1 MQNQPFTYESRAQ
14 RVLFGAGTL
23 AQAPAELERMGAHK
37 ALVLC
42 TAPQRAQAE
51 AVAALLGPRAA
62 GIFDGAVM
70 HVPMASAEAARAAAA
85 QAGANALVAVG
96 GGSTVGLAKAIAL
109 VSPLPVLAIPT
120 TYAGSEMTPI
130 YGLTENGL
138 KRTGRDV
145 RVLPRS
151 VLYDPE
157 LTLALPVGLS
167 VVSGINAIAHA
178 AEGLYAAD
186 GNPVMGL
193 MAAEGIAAL
202 GRALPALHA
211 APHDLHARSDALYG
225 AWLCGL
231 VLGSVSMALH
241 HKLCHTLGG
250 SFNLPHAELHTVVLP
265 HVLAYNAKAA
275 PHAMQRIAAALGT
288 ADAALGVHTLARRLG
303 APTALRDIGMR
314 EEDLDKACALALR
327 DAYPN
332 PRPIEAA
339 PLRNLLQEAF
349 EGAAPRP
356 PNLSTT
362 PTQQTTETTP

>member
-1 MQNQPFTYESRAQ
+1 MNTAARPFTYESRAQ

-23 AQAPAELERMGAHK
+23 AQAPAELDRLGARK

-51 AVAALLGPRAA
+51 QVAALLGPRAA

-70 HVPMASAEAARAAAA
+70 HVPLASAEAARAAAVE
-85 QAGANALVAVG
+85 AGADALVAVG

-138 KRTGRDV
+138 KRTGRDA

-151 VLYDPE
+151 VLYDPA

-186 GNPVMGL
+186 GNPVTGL

-211 APHDLHARSDALYG
+211 APHDLAARSDALYG

-231 VLGSVSMALH
+231 VLGSVAMALH

-265 HVLAYNAKAA
+265 HVLAYNAGAA
-275 PHAMQRIAAALGT
+275 PQAMQRIATALGT
-288 ADAALGVHTLARRLG
+288 ADAAQGVQALARRLG
-303 APTALRDIGMR
+303 APLALRDIGMR
-314 EEDLDKACALALR
+314 EEDLDRACALALR

-332 PRPIEAA
+332 PRPIEAG
-339 PLRNLLQEAF
+339 PLRALLQAAY
-349 EGAAPRP
+349 EGAAPAG
-356 PNLSTT
+356 
-362 PTQQTTETTP
+362 

>member
-1 MQNQPFTYESRAQ
+1 VQNRPFTYESRAQ

-23 AQAPAELERMGAHK
+23 AQAPEELDRLGARK

-51 AVAALLGPRAA
+51 QVAALLGPRAA

-70 HVPMASAEAARAAAA
+70 HVPLASAEAARAAAA
-85 QAGANALVAVG
+85 AVGADALVAVG

-138 KRTGRDV
+138 KRTGRDG

-151 VLYDPE
+151 VLYDPA

-186 GNPVMGL
+186 GNPVTGL

-211 APHDLHARSDALYG
+211 APHDLAARSDALYG

-231 VLGSVSMALH
+231 VLGSVAMALH

-265 HVLAYNAKAA
+265 HVLAYNAGAA
-275 PHAMQRIAAALGT
+275 PQAMQRIATALGT
-288 ADAALGVHTLARRLG
+288 ADAAQGVQALARRLG
-303 APTALRDIGMR
+303 APVALRDIGMR
-314 EEDLDKACALALR
+314 EEDLDRACALALR

-332 PRPIEAA
+332 PRPIEAG
-339 PLRNLLQEAF
+339 PLRALLQAAY
-349 EGAAPRP
+349 EGAAPAG
-356 PNLSTT
+356 
-362 PTQQTTETTP
+362 